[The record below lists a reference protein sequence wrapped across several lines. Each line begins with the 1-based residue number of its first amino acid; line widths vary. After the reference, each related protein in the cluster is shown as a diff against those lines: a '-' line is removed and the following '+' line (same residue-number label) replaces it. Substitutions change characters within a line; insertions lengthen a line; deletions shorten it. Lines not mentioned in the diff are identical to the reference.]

1 MNESTNNKEIM
12 TKVEYVAWLETTV
25 ASLLKAND
33 EMDKIINS
41 LVRKNMQLEDQ
52 EIATTIAL
60 IRNPL
65 NSRKEYK
72 A

>member
-1 MNESTNNKEIM
+1 MNEPTNNKEIM

-33 EMDKIINS
+33 EMDKIINA
-41 LVRKNMQLEDQ
+41 LVRKNMQLENQ

>member
-1 MNESTNNKEIM
+1 MDQSTNNKEIM

-33 EMDKIINS
+33 EMDKIINA
-41 LVRKNMQLEDQ
+41 LVRKNMKLENQ
-52 EIATTIAL
+52 EIATTLAL

-65 NSRKEYK
+65 NSRKEYR

>member
-1 MNESTNNKEIM
+1 MAESTNNKEIM

-33 EMDKIINS
+33 EMDKVINA
-41 LVRKNMQLEDQ
+41 LVRKNMQLENQ
-52 EIATTIAL
+52 ELATTIAL

-65 NSRKEYK
+65 NSRKEYQ

>member
-1 MNESTNNKEIM
+1 MDQSTNNKEIM

-33 EMDKIINS
+33 EMDKIFNA
-41 LVRKNMQLEDQ
+41 LVRKNMELEKQ
-52 EIATTIAL
+52 EDAVTLAL

-65 NSRKEYK
+65 NSRKEFR